1 MDAAHRRA
9 ALVVDAQ
16 KRAVAVEVQ
25 LIQPQ
30 PSVAGLRPTVTST
43 LSAASRTSL
52 PSAVSTASA
61 ALSPVS
67 PLRLGAGQDLDA
79 ERIETPR
86 HRAGQLGIVV
96 RQDARQGLDHG
107 HLAAELGES

>member
-9 ALVVDAQ
+9 ALVVNAQ

-25 LIQPQ
+25 LLQPPALGGGPAPYSDQ
-30 PSVAGLRPTVTST
+30 HLVGREPHLLA
-43 LSAASRTSL
+43 
-52 PSAVSTASA
+52 SAVSTASV